1 MHNYSLSG
9 RSKNKTA
16 IFHIFAQNVYYITMK
31 TISTCVHDMIKHQPF
46 LDDALAR
53 NIINF
58 SSLAADL
65 QPQVE
70 KEMRKPVKQGSI
82 IMALR
87 RYHPKR
93 SKFSS
98 NNFRKLGD
106 MIVRSGITE
115 YTYLNSKD
123 TIAKKARLLE
133 SVKDQTGIY
142 LNYSSN
148 YQESNFLVST
158 SLQPAIEKIF
168 KEEKLVSVSGELA
181 SITITLPEKNTKTVG
196 LYFYIFKL
204 LAYEG
209 IPVYE
214 VISTSNYFTLFL
226 EKEYVNQA
234 FLLMNEIK
242 GS

>member
-1 MHNYSLSG
+1 
-9 RSKNKTA
+9 
-16 IFHIFAQNVYYITMK
+16 MK
-31 TISTCVHDMIKHQPF
+31 TISTCVHDIIKHQPF

-93 SKFSS
+93 NKFTTK
-98 NNFRKLGD
+98 NFRELGD
-106 MIVRSGITE
+106 IIVRSGITE
-115 YTYLNSKD
+115 FTYLNSKE
-123 TIAKKARLLE
+123 TIAKKADLLNA
-133 SVKDQTGIY
+133 VKDQTGIS

-148 YQESNFLVST
+148 YQESIFLVSS
-158 SLQPAIEKIF
+158 SLQDTIRKIF
-168 KEEKLVSVSGELA
+168 KDEKLVSVSEELS
-181 SITITLPEKNTKTVG
+181 SITIALPEKNTKTVG

-214 VISTSNYFTLFL
+214 VISTSNYFTVFL
-226 EKEYVNQA
+226 EQEYVNQA

-242 GS
+242 AGGR

>member
-1 MHNYSLSG
+1 
-9 RSKNKTA
+9 
-16 IFHIFAQNVYYITMK
+16 MK
-31 TISTCVHDMIKHQPF
+31 TISTCVHDIIKHQPF

-93 SKFSS
+93 SKFTSK
-98 NNFRKLGD
+98 NFRELGD

-115 YTYLNSKD
+115 YTYLNSQNI
-123 TIAKKARLLE
+123 IARKAELLHAI
-133 SVKDQTGIY
+133 KDQTGIF

-148 YQESNFLVST
+148 FQESNFLVST
-158 SLQPAIEKIF
+158 SLQPMIEKIF
-168 KEEKLVSVSGELA
+168 KEEQLVSISEELS
-181 SITITLPEKNTKTVG
+181 SITIALPEKNTKTVG

-214 VISTSNYFTLFL
+214 IISTSNYFTLFL

-242 GS
+242 TS

>member
-1 MHNYSLSG
+1 M
-9 RSKNKTA
+9 
-16 IFHIFAQNVYYITMK
+16 
-31 TISTCVHDMIKHQPF
+31 
-46 LDDALAR
+46 DDALAR

-87 RYHPKR
+87 RYSPKR
-93 SKFSS
+93 SKFTS

-106 MIVRSGITE
+106 IVVRSGITE
-115 YTYLNSKD
+115 YTYLNSK
-123 TIAKKARLLE
+123 TIIANKAKLLD
-133 SVKDQTGIY
+133 SVKDQVGIY

-158 SLQPAIEKIF
+158 SLKETVEENFRNEIKVNEKND
-168 KEEKLVSVSGELA
+168 LA
-181 SITITLPEKNTKTVG
+181 SITIALPEGNTKTIG

-214 VISTSNYFTLFL
+214 IISTTNYFSLFL
-226 EKEYVNQA
+226 ESEYVNQA
-234 FLLMNEIK
+234 FYLMNEIK
-242 GS
+242 AS

>member
-1 MHNYSLSG
+1 
-9 RSKNKTA
+9 
-16 IFHIFAQNVYYITMK
+16 MK
-31 TISTCVHDMIKHQPF
+31 TISTVVHSIIRHQPF

-65 QPQVE
+65 QPEVE

-93 SKFSS
+93 SKF
-98 NNFRKLGD
+98 NKNDFRKLGD
-106 MIVRSGITE
+106 IVVRSGITE
-115 YTYLNSKD
+115 YTYLNSNS
-123 TIAKKARLLE
+123 IISNKARLLDA
-133 SVKDQTGIY
+133 VKDQPGVY

-148 YQESNFLVST
+148 YQESNFLIST
-158 SLQPAIEKIF
+158 GLTDLVQEYFKNEIQVNEKR
-168 KEEKLVSVSGELA
+168 ELS
-181 SITITLPEKNTKTVG
+181 SISIALPEGNPQTVG

-209 IPVYE
+209 IPIYE
-214 VISTSNYFTLFL
+214 IISTTNYFTLFL

-234 FLLMNEIK
+234 FILMNEIK
-242 GS
+242 AD

>member
-1 MHNYSLSG
+1 
-9 RSKNKTA
+9 
-16 IFHIFAQNVYYITMK
+16 MK
-31 TISTCVHDMIKHQPF
+31 TISTCVHDIIKHQPF

-93 SKFSS
+93 SKFSAK
-98 NNFRKLGD
+98 NFRELGD

-115 YTYLNSKD
+115 YTYLNSQNI
-123 TIAKKARLLE
+123 IARKAELLDE
-133 SVKDQTGIY
+133 IKDQTGIF

-148 YQESNFLVST
+148 FQESNFLVST
-158 SLQPAIEKIF
+158 SLQPIIEKIF
-168 KEEKLVSVSGELA
+168 KGEQLVSVSEELS
-181 SITITLPEKNTKTVG
+181 SITIALPEKNTKTVG

-214 VISTSNYFTLFL
+214 IISTSNYFTLFL

-242 GS
+242 SS

>member
-1 MHNYSLSG
+1 
-9 RSKNKTA
+9 
-16 IFHIFAQNVYYITMK
+16 MK
-31 TISTCVHDMIKHQPF
+31 TISTCVHDIIKHQPF

-93 SKFSS
+93 SKFTSK
-98 NNFRKLGD
+98 NFRELGD

-115 YTYLNSKD
+115 YTYLNSQNI
-123 TIAKKARLLE
+123 IARKAELLHAI
-133 SVKDQTGIY
+133 KYQTGIF

-148 YQESNFLVST
+148 FQESNFLVST
-158 SLQPAIEKIF
+158 SLQPMIEKIF
-168 KEEKLVSVSGELA
+168 KEEQLVSISEELS
-181 SITITLPEKNTKTVG
+181 SITIALPEKNTKTVG

-214 VISTSNYFTLFL
+214 IISTSNYFTLFL

-242 GS
+242 TS